1 MTDCLIDR
9 FTSELCE
16 PIASFVG
23 SGVTSKKEISVQLF
37 KAEPG
42 TGIVF
47 AIPDSETNTGKPL
60 FLPATADNVV
70 NTLRNVVIGRGK
82 SRLCLVEHILC
93 AIALSN
99 LDDLYIAVDGPE
111 VPLGNGSGDLWLAL
125 LKDANLITPL
135 PKATIELPEPILI
148 NRKDRSMMA
157 IPDETFSVTYMMDW
171 KHPKIGRV
179 WRTWTTSDDI
189 ADILD
194 ARTFGSLA
202 EHKMLGLEKDMVSLT
217 EDGFTMD
224 LRFDDEPVRHKL
236 LDFIGDLML
245 CGINPLKIK
254 ARFISVKGGHEMDV
268 VLAKQL
274 RQTLKLG

>member
-9 FTSELCE
+9 FTSELGE

-23 SGVTSKKEISVQLF
+23 SGVTSKKEISVQIF
-37 KAEPG
+37 KADPG

-47 AIPDSETNTGKPL
+47 AIPDSENTGKPL

-125 LKDANLITPL
+125 LKDANLINPL
-135 PKATIELPEPILI
+135 PQATIELPEPILI

-157 IPDETFSVTYMMDW
+157 IPDETFSVTYLMDW

-194 ARTFGSLA
+194 ARTFGSLT
-202 EHKMLGLEKDMVSLT
+202 EHKMLGLDKDMVSLT

-274 RQTLKLG
+274 RRTLKLG